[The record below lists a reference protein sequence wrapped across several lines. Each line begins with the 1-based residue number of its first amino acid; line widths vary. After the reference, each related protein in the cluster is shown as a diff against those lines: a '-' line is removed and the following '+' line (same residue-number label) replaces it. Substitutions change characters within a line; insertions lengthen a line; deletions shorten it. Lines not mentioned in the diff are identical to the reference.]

1 MQISLGD
8 IAQIFAPWQSAYSD
22 STILPT
28 VVTALHLI
36 GMLIGGGL
44 AIAADRFTLRIT
56 RDQSGD
62 RARHLGELTA
72 IHTPV
77 LLALTLLFITGV
89 AMVTAD
95 FQTFMTSPVLW
106 VKLSLVTLLVINGV
120 GLERTETA
128 LRKLNGSPGESSLKL
143 WRRLRTSAR
152 SSDGMK
158 PRRNS
163 SVPSTNPN
171 THPPGISSPAE
182 RPGEW
187 TGWPSRGKATA
198 SS

>member
-22 STILPT
+22 STIIPT
-28 VVTALHLI
+28 LVTALHLI

-44 AIAADRFTLRIT
+44 AIAADRSTLRIT

-62 RARHLGELTA
+62 RARHLGELNA

-77 LLALTLLFITGV
+77 LMALTLLFVTGV

-106 VKLSLVTLLVINGV
+106 VKLALVTLLVINGV
-120 GLERTETA
+120 RLERTETA
-128 LRKLNGSPGESSLKL
+128 LRRLNGTPDQSSLKL
-143 WRRLRTSAR
+143 WSRLRTSAFV
-152 SSDGMK
+152 SLGL
-158 PRRNS
+158 
-163 SVPSTNPN
+163 
-171 THPPGISSPAE
+171 
-182 RPGEW
+182 W
-187 TGWPSRGKATA
+187 TATLVA
-198 SS
+198 GVFLVNAA